1 MSELH
6 ESGHPETDSFPVS
19 VIMENREIQHGAW
32 TFPQWRV
39 VGVVAGRNIGQG
51 QNQNQCQIIHEGD
64 GGGQQY
70 LWSGYTV
77 KLYKDSAE
85 SYWYNLVG
93 AHPSLFVICREDE
106 ETGLAPLTVSAN
118 YDDASACMET
128 DGTVFAT
135 PIPPEIYQWLE
146 HYVVE
151 NYVPRDPKKRTRRNW
166 TNEDEKGHDGRTEPK
181 RQG

>member
-1 MSELH
+1 MSEQQG
-6 ESGHPETDSFPVS
+6 ERQVQADSFPVS
-19 VIMENREIQHGAW
+19 VIMESREARQGPW

-39 VGVVAGRNIGQG
+39 VGVVAGANAGQAESRYR
-51 QNQNQCQIIHEGD
+51 IIHSAD
-64 GGGQQY
+64 GQAQY
-70 LWSGYTV
+70 LWPGYAV

-118 YDDASACMET
+118 YDEANACLET
-128 DGTVFAT
+128 DGTVLTA

-146 HYVVE
+146 RYVVE
-151 NYVPRDPKKRTRRNW
+151 NYTPQEPKKRKRVNW
-166 TNEDEKGHDGRTEPK
+166 TEDEKGRDQGTPFK
-181 RQG
+181 R